1 MKKEIILLIIL
12 LTIPTISAK
21 VDDLKCNDTDGGN
34 NYFVTGETIYTGDTA
49 LQPQQDTCIQT
60 TTYGEAIV
68 YACAG
73 ANCAISE
80 SMCSPIG
87 GWRLPEKRSC
97 LNGCVNGA
105 CNEEDP
111 KIQKPFCS
119 SNLDCGILKNEKE
132 TKLEC
137 VNGIRHLELTVNTC
151 VYPATLRS
159 YCIARPEVI
168 YIGTCPGPLDEKKAT
183 WATEIVPF
191 ATDLP
196 IAPFS
201 RESLPSQI
209 LSPIRN
215 LNKNLSE
222 LEDTQTLTVIV
233 KENETIIQGI
243 SGTVATTDP
252 EIRVIEKNN
261 GVYVQ
266 REFTK
271 MEIEID
277 PLKAVEAAINI
288 SKTTNIKEIKIT
300 GYEEIMAYEII
311 AERIVKILGL
321 FETIEQIRVKIS
333 LNNGQ
338 VLNMEQPW
346 WSFLTVKPVDEKE
359 IIKPITCI
367 ETDSGLNETIR
378 GVAILDNRNYTD
390 SCATETTLNEYLCA
404 TVSSVGLINTP
415 CTNGCAN
422 GACLPATT
430 CHDTDLGIAPENAG
444 TVFENQ
450 NTFKD
455 ECITKSTLREYYCIN
470 ETSAA
475 TKALNCPAG
484 CKNGQCPLVKNP
496 D

>member
-12 LTIPTISAK
+12 LTIPTLSAK
-21 VDDLKCNDTDGGN
+21 SNDLKCNDTDGGS
-34 NYFVTGETIYTGDTA
+34 NYFVTGKTIYTGETA
-49 LQPQQDTCIQT
+49 LLPQQDTCIQT
-60 TTYGEAIV
+60 TTYGEALV

-73 ANCAISE
+73 ANCAILE
-80 SMCSPIG
+80 NICSPTG
-87 GWRLPEKRSC
+87 SWQLPEKRSC

-105 CNEEDP
+105 CNGEDP
-111 KIQKPFCS
+111 TIQKPLCS
-119 SNLDCGILKNEKE
+119 SNIDCGILKDARE
-132 TKLEC
+132 TELEC
-137 VNGIRHLELTVNTC
+137 VNGIRNLKLTVHTC
-151 VYPATLRS
+151 VYPTTLRS
-159 YCIARPEVI
+159 YCIARPEI
-168 YIGTCPGPLDEKKAT
+168 IHIGACPGPLDETKAT

-196 IAPFS
+196 ITPFS

-209 LSPIRN
+209 LRPIRN
-215 LNKNLSE
+215 LNENLSE
-222 LEDTQTLTVIV
+222 LEEIQTLTVIV

-252 EIRVIEKNN
+252 DIRVIEKNN

-288 SKTTNIKEIKIT
+288 SKTTNIKDIRIT
-300 GYEEIMAYEII
+300 GYEKIMAYEII
-311 AERIVKILGL
+311 AERMVKIFGF

-338 VLNMEQPW
+338 VLNVEQPW
-346 WSFLTVKPVDEKE
+346 WSFLTVKPTDEKE

-367 ETDSGLNETIR
+367 ETDSGLNETSR
-378 GVAILDNRNYTD
+378 GVTLLDNRNYTD
-390 SCATETTLNEYLCA
+390 TCATETTLNEYLCA
-404 TVSSVGLINTP
+404 TVSSVGLIQIP
-415 CTNGCAN
+415 CTNGCTN
-422 GACLPATT
+422 GACIPATT
-430 CHDTDLGIAPENAG
+430 CHDTDPGIAPENAG
-444 TVFENQ
+444 SVFENQ
-450 NTFKD
+450 DTFND

-475 TKALNCPAG
+475 TRAFNCPAG
-484 CKNGQCPLVKNP
+484 CKDGRCSPKAQN
-496 D
+496 